1 MVTPA
6 RLVAAGIA
14 LALFA
19 GGAAL
24 LVERGDGDGDV
35 PVLRNGLLATSSRVD
50 PQTHLFGQRVHAR
63 LEVVYDADRVRGDSL
78 EIAPAFGAYR
88 VVERHESRASFGH
101 VDRVRFDWALECLT
115 ARCLPRKDGVVQF
128 RSTRLQYEQHS
139 LPAPQT
145 ATVEWPRLRVATRV
159 GPDDLKAL
167 SLQADARDLPS
178 VSYWVGPRTLALV
191 GYTLAG
197 LLSLAGLLLLV
208 RALDL
213 RAQLASALAGRRDG
227 LSALQR
233 ALALVRAHTARG
245 EHDRSRPALE
255 RLAGELRK
263 TREPDLALDA
273 SRLAW
278 RRNNPS
284 DTSISPLSGEVER
297 VIAKDEQ

>member
-1 MVTPA
+1 VVTPA

-19 GGAAL
+19 AGAAL
-24 LVERGDGDGDV
+24 VVKRGDGDGDV
-35 PVLRNGLLATSSRVD
+35 PVLRNGLLATSSRID

-63 LEVVYDADRVRGDSL
+63 LEVVYDADRVERGSL
-78 EIAPAFGAYR
+78 AIAPGFGAYH

-101 VDRVRFDWALECLT
+101 VDRVRFEWALECLT

-128 RSTRLQYEQHS
+128 RPTRLQYEQRA

-145 ATVEWPRLRVATRV
+145 ATVEWPQLRVAARV
-159 GPDDLKAL
+159 GPADLKAVE
-167 SLQADARDLPS
+167 LQADARDLPP
-178 VSYWVGPRTLALV
+178 VSYGVEPKTVALV

-197 LLSLAGLLLLV
+197 LLSLAGLLLLL
-208 RALDL
+208 RALDF
-213 RAQLASALAGRRDG
+213 RAQLARALAGRQDR

-233 ALALVRAHTARG
+233 ALALVRGHTTRG

-255 RLAGELRK
+255 RLAGELRR
-263 TREPDLALDA
+263 TREPDLAFDA

-278 RRNNPS
+278 RRSNPS
-284 DTSISPLSGEVER
+284 DTTISPLSDEVER
-297 VIAKDEQ
+297 VIARDEQ